1 MKKMKSYR
9 LSDQA
14 LSSLAEIRAHNPQCS
29 DTEIIEKAIELLN
42 AVEVCTEEFNK
53 IKYRTMNG
61 DYLKITFLD
70 F

>member
-1 MKKMKSYR
+1 MKTMKSYR
-9 LSDQA
+9 LSDQV
-14 LSSLAEIRAHNPQCS
+14 LSSLADIRALNPEFT

-53 IKYRTMNG
+53 MKYRTMSG